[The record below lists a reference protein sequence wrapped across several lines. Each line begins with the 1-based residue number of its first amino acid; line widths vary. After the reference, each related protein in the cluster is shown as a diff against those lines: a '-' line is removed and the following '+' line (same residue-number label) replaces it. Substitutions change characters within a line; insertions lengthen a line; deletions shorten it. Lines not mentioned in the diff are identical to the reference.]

1 MAKKFARKAGAL
13 LLAVSMLA
21 SSMAI
26 SVNANYTMGTPVED
40 LPEKAPWQDNYI
52 APEGVDFS
60 AETVSEMMQAIEDF
74 DFEKFAE
81 DNSDLP
87 WLDELLVNE
96 GVIPDN
102 DANILFS
109 RGSALYLKTHF
120 PSSLG
125 FVGSVYYADTLG
137 KNSIFNVSLS
147 SGTPSEDTSLRKN
160 YPSHENQTFHYLWQ
174 YGSSAV

>member
-74 DFEKFAE
+74 DFE
-81 DNSDLP
+81 
-87 WLDELLVNE
+87 
-96 GVIPDN
+96 
-102 DANILFS
+102 
-109 RGSALYLKTHF
+109 
-120 PSSLG
+120 
-125 FVGSVYYADTLG
+125 
-137 KNSIFNVSLS
+137 
-147 SGTPSEDTSLRKN
+147 
-160 YPSHENQTFHYLWQ
+160 
-174 YGSSAV
+174 